1 MAESLEGLVAV
12 VTGASSGIGRAT
24 ALRLSASGATTVL
37 VARRHDRLAELREE
51 IGGRGGRCA
60 VLPADVTDG
69 DQAVRVV
76 EDTVAALGRLDV
88 LVNNAGVMLLG
99 AVADAPVEE
108 WDRMIDLNV
117 RALLRLTHAAL
128 PHLVRAARTA
138 PRGVADIVNVSS
150 IAGRAVRSGNAVYGL
165 TKSGV
170 GAFSESLRQELAGRY
185 VRVSVI
191 EPGAT
196 ETELSSHVR
205 PEVMAARRKAMGD
218 VVRLA
223 ADDVAD
229 AIGYVVTRS
238 REVALNEV
246 VIRPTTQ
253 VY

>member
-1 MAESLEGLVAV
+1 MAGSLEGLVAV

-37 VARRHDRLAELREE
+37 VARRHDRLAELNDE
-51 IGGRGGRCA
+51 IGVRGGRCT

-69 DQAVRVV
+69 TQAVRVV
-76 EDTVAALGRLDV
+76 EDTVAVHGRLDI

-99 AVADAPVEE
+99 PVADAPVEE

-128 PHLVRAARTA
+128 PHLVLAARTA
-138 PRGVADIVNVSS
+138 PRGVADVVNVSS

-165 TKSGV
+165 TKFGV

-205 PEVMAARRKAMGD
+205 PEIMAERRKALGD

-229 AIGYVVTRS
+229 AIDYVVTRS